1 MSATANSFWKN
12 HSGLVWSN
20 PDAND
25 SVHIRAALLKPC
37 FSRLLAIALEF
48 GAKRLRDEWAQLQGG
63 DVGEVVRARDPV
75 ERILNNI
82 EKGFALAAR

>member
-25 SVHIRAALLKPC
+25 PVHIRAALLKPR

-48 GAKRLRDEWAQLQGG
+48 GAKRLRDECAQLQGG

>member
-25 SVHIRAALLKPC
+25 PVHIRAALLKPR

-63 DVGEVVRARDPV
+63 EVVRARDPV